1 MYIYIYIYTYTH
13 ILNLLSFKYML
24 MLEFLSDVLREFR
37 ESSNL
42 THILNIH
49 YLKLKTHTLTHYV
62 WKI

>member
-1 MYIYIYIYTYTH
+1 MSACIYIYIYIYIYTH

-42 THILNIH
+42 THIPNI
-49 YLKLKTHTLTHYV
+49 Y
-62 WKI
+62 II